1 MPDKPGAPAG
11 GPGQRAPRAR
21 AREMLAQGGKR
32 ELRFGQWAA
41 RPAVRAAQSTGPLP
55 REQGSYYNCSV
66 RTCWTLTYSLRGL
79 VCCYSAE
86 MGIEG
91 PQQKRQAAH
100 FSDRLGALMALW
112 HRDACRD
119 GERRVDTE
127 SRSRHR
133 ALCLRP
139 GFLAFVTSLMM
150 ATSLWGRNAS
160 SLIPPSSC
168 CPETPTVVEKK
179 GGLSC
184 HFARIQSSP
193 DGFQAG
199 HVSPGV
205 A

>member
-1 MPDKPGAPAG
+1 
-11 GPGQRAPRAR
+11 
-21 AREMLAQGGKR
+21 
-32 ELRFGQWAA
+32 
-41 RPAVRAAQSTGPLP
+41 
-55 REQGSYYNCSV
+55 
-66 RTCWTLTYSLRGL
+66 
-79 VCCYSAE
+79 
-86 MGIEG
+86 
-91 PQQKRQAAH
+91 
-100 FSDRLGALMALW
+100 MALW